1 MRKRRLASAAVVLA
15 LLSISGCGGGGAA
28 PIGCSGTT
36 GATCVAPE
44 FLYATA
50 QNQILGFTVNLAT
63 GVLSAPTTT
72 PGPAG
77 SLGIPSLGIVSLSTL
92 GFVYVTDPQN
102 SQIDGFAVNN
112 STGALSPLPGSPFPL
127 PSPFG
132 LPGLVAGMVA
142 DSQGKFLYVAN
153 GSINAFSINAAT
165 GALTSIASP
174 PITSGGGLE
183 VTIDPFGKFL
193 YSIDGS
199 QISAF
204 TIDSNT
210 GVLTAVAGS
219 PFALPVTGVDA
230 TVLTVD
236 STGHFVYVIANG
248 IPIGGSNNYVL
259 GFSIDT
265 ASGGLTPIAGSP
277 SFPTLLSPFAIAAS
291 GGFLY
296 ANSPAGIL
304 VFSITPATGVLTEI
318 AGSPFATHLAFNG
331 MVLSA
336 DGKLLYESGAAGEID
351 MSVIDPTSGAVT
363 GAGPP
368 TPASSKPFALSLYHP

>member
-1 MRKRRLASAAVVLA
+1 MRKRRLASAAAVLA
-15 LLSISGCGGGGAA
+15 LLSLSGCGGGGTA
-28 PIGCSGTT
+28 PNGCSGTT

-50 QNQILGFTVNLAT
+50 QNQILGFTVNPAT

-92 GFVYVTDPQN
+92 GFVYVTDPQK

-132 LPGLVAGMVA
+132 LPGLGEGMVA

-153 GSINAFSINAAT
+153 VGINAFSINAAT

-174 PITSGGGLE
+174 PITSGSGLE

-193 YSIDGS
+193 YSADGS

-230 TVLTVD
+230 TDLTVD
-236 STGHFVYVIANG
+236 STGHFVYVIANSV
-248 IPIGGSNNYVL
+248 PIGGSNNYVL

-277 SFPTLLSPFAIAAS
+277 SFPTLLSPLAIASS
-291 GGFLY
+291 GSFLF
-296 ANSPAGIL
+296 ARSSQGIA
-304 VFSITPATGVLTEI
+304 VFSIAPNTGMLTEV
-318 AGSPFATHLAFNG
+318 AGSPFPAGSAFDG
-331 MVLSA
+331 MAASA
-336 DGKLLYESGAAGEID
+336 DGKFLYEAGPNGIG
-351 MSVIDPTSGAVT
+351 VFAINPATGAV
-363 GAGPP
+363 
-368 TPASSKPFALSLYHP
+368 SSIGNPVSAPGRPLALTIYRP